1 MDKIKQIIRDNR
13 YLLLLLYLPIYL
25 AAFFIIDNLDVPH
38 FIIRC
43 GIDSYIPFCEY
54 FIIPYALWFV
64 WFPGVV
70 VFFMWHALCPYMK
83 NDSSVEAVRQAEL
96 AKGDFIKLCLV
107 MFTSMTLSLIFYIF
121 FPNGIDLREP
131 IEQSN
136 LCAKAVELIR
146 AADTPYGV
154 CPSIHVATI
163 IAEAL
168 VIKDSKLKAL
178 TPGFKI
184 TAYIITLLIAYS
196 TMAVKQHSIID
207 VISGTLL
214 AAVLYYL
221 YILKGSRNETH

>member
-1 MDKIKQIIRDNR
+1 M
-13 YLLLLLYLPIYL
+13 
-25 AAFFIIDNLDVPH
+25 
-38 FIIRC
+38 
-43 GIDSYIPFCEY
+43 
-54 FIIPYALWFV
+54 
-64 WFPGVV
+64 
-70 VFFMWHALCPYMK
+70 
-83 NDSSVEAVRQAEL
+83 
-96 AKGDFIKLCLV
+96 
-107 MFTSMTLSLIFYIF
+107 
-121 FPNGIDLREP
+121 
-131 IEQSN
+131 
-136 LCAKAVELIR
+136 ELIR

-221 YILKGSRNETH
+221 YILKGSRNERY

>member
-1 MDKIKQIIRDNR
+1 MDKIKQIIKDNR

-25 AAFFIIDNLDVPH
+25 AAFFIIDNMDVPH

-70 VFFMWHALCPYMK
+70 VFFMWHALRPYIK
-83 NDSSVEAVRQAEL
+83 NDSSEDAIRQSGL
-96 AKGDFIKLCLV
+96 AKDDFIKLCLV
-107 MFTSMTLSLIFYIF
+107 MFTSMTLSLIFYII

-136 LCAKAVELIR
+136 LCAKAVEFIR

-178 TPGFKI
+178 TPVFKI

-221 YILKGSRNETH
+221 YILKGSRNERH